1 MIILLKNIIK
11 KNFFLYDLLVKILLI
26 FKYNKN
32 WKVFFY
38 NTKKDLKF
46 NFTNLNEINENS
58 IILVKKQSD
67 IFKYK
72 FNYAIFELL
81 SKKYSNKNLKI
92 LEIGTF
98 DGFFSK
104 YLSQIFPRSQ
114 ITTIDLKTTDS
125 RFVNSYKRQ
134 DKEYLNK
141 FLERRAE
148 NLKNDNIRFIE
159 TDSVFLPTI
168 FQEETFD
175 LIWVDGDHSYPVV
188 EKDIYNSYLLVK
200 KGGYVVIDDI
210 SKIET
215 KRKSS
220 EGSSSASYLSLKK
233 LKNEKKINYFLI
245 NKLVRPENFFFKSYI
260 AFFQK

>member
-46 NFTNLNEINENS
+46 NITNLNEINENS
-58 IILVKKQSD
+58 SILVQKQND

-125 RFVNSYKRQ
+125 RFVSSYKRQ

-141 FLERRAE
+141 FLERRAG
-148 NLKNDNIRFIE
+148 NLKNNNIKFIE

-168 FQEETFD
+168 FEEETFD

-188 EKDIYNSYLLVK
+188 EKDIYNSYLLAK

-220 EGSSSASYLSLKK
+220 EGSSSASYSSLKK
-233 LKNEKKINYFLI
+233 LENEKKINYFLI

-260 AFFQK
+260 AFFKK

>member
-1 MIILLKNIIK
+1 MITFLKNIIK
-11 KNFFLYDLLVKILLI
+11 KNFFIYDLLIKILLI

-46 NFTNLNEINENS
+46 NFDNLNEINTNS
-58 IILVKKQSD
+58 SLLVKKQND

-81 SKKYSNKNLKI
+81 SKKYSNENLKI
-92 LEIGTF
+92 LEIGTL

-104 YLSQIFPRSQ
+104 YLSQIFPKSQ
-114 ITTIDLKTTDS
+114 ITTIDLKTTDN
-125 RFVNSYKRQ
+125 RFVGSYNRH
-134 DKEYLNK
+134 DKEYLNR
-141 FLERRAE
+141 FLERRTE
-148 NLKNDNIRFIE
+148 NLKNNNIKFIE
-159 TDSVFLPTI
+159 TDSVFLPTL
-168 FQEETFD
+168 FKEETFD
-175 LIWVDGDHSYPVV
+175 YIWIDGDHSYPVV
-188 EKDIYNSYLLVK
+188 ERDIYNSYLLAK

-215 KRKSS
+215 KRKFL
-220 EGSSSASYLSLKK
+220 EGSSYASYSALKK

>member
-1 MIILLKNIIK
+1 MTILLKNIIK

-46 NFTNLNEINENS
+46 NFDNLSEINKNS
-58 IILVKKQSD
+58 TILVKKQND

-81 SKKYSNKNLKI
+81 SKKYLNENLKI

-104 YLSQIFPRSQ
+104 YLSQIFPKSE
-114 ITTIDLKTTDS
+114 ITTIDLKTTDN
-125 RFVNSYKRQ
+125 RFIGSYKRQ
-134 DKEYLNK
+134 DKEYLDR

-148 NLKNDNIRFIE
+148 NLKNNNIKFIE
-159 TDSVFLPTI
+159 TDSVLLPTI
-168 FQEETFD
+168 FKEKTFD

-188 EKDIYNSYLLVK
+188 EKDIYNSYLLAK

-210 SKIET
+210 SKVET

-220 EGSSSASYLSLKK
+220 EGSSSASYSTLKK
-233 LKNEKKINYFLI
+233 LNNEKKINYFLI
-245 NKLVRPENFFFKSYI
+245 NKFVRPENFFFKSYI

>member
-1 MIILLKNIIK
+1 MNFLKNIIK
-11 KNFFLYDLLVKILLI
+11 KNFSLYDFLIKILLI

-46 NFTNLNEINENS
+46 NFNNLNEINKNS
-58 IILVKKQSD
+58 SILVKKQND

-81 SKKYSNKNLKI
+81 SKKYSNQNLKI

-104 YLSQIFPRSQ
+104 YLSQTFPKSQ
-114 ITTIDLKTTDS
+114 IITIDLKTTDN
-125 RFVNSYKRQ
+125 RFVGSYNRQ

-148 NLKNDNIRFIE
+148 NLKNNNIKFIE

-168 FQEETFD
+168 FKNETFD
-175 LIWVDGDHSYPVV
+175 FIWVDGDHSYPVV
-188 EKDIYNSYLLVK
+188 EKDIYNSYLLAK
-200 KGGYVVIDDI
+200 KGGYVIIDDI

-215 KRKSS
+215 KRKFP
-220 EGSSSASYLSLKK
+220 EGSSFASYSALEK
-233 LKNEKKINYFLI
+233 LVNEKKINYFLI
-245 NKLVRPENFFFKSYI
+245 NKFVRPENFFSKSYI

>member
-1 MIILLKNIIK
+1 MINLLKNIIK

-58 IILVKKQSD
+58 SILIRKQKD

-98 DGFFSK
+98 KGESTNAW
-104 YLSQIFPRSQ
+104 L
-114 ITTIDLKTTDS
+114 
-125 RFVNSYKRQ
+125 
-134 DKEYLNK
+134 EY
-141 FLERRAE
+141 FYW
-148 NLKNDNIRFIE
+148 
-159 TDSVFLPTI
+159 
-168 FQEETFD
+168 Q
-175 LIWVDGDHSYPVV
+175 
-188 EKDIYNSYLLVK
+188 
-200 KGGYVVIDDI
+200 
-210 SKIET
+210 
-215 KRKSS
+215 
-220 EGSSSASYLSLKK
+220 
-233 LKNEKKINYFLI
+233 
-245 NKLVRPENFFFKSYI
+245 
-260 AFFQK
+260 Q

>member
-1 MIILLKNIIK
+1 MIIFLKNIIK
-11 KNFFLYDLLVKILLI
+11 KNFFIYDLLIKILLI
-26 FKYNKN
+26 FKYNKS

-46 NFTNLNEINENS
+46 NFNNLNEINKNS
-58 IILVKKQSD
+58 IVRLKKQND

-81 SKKYSNKNLKI
+81 SKKYSNQNLKI

-104 YLSQIFPRSQ
+104 YLSQIFPKSQ
-114 ITTIDLKTTDS
+114 ITTIDLQSTDI
-125 RFVNSYKRQ
+125 RFVDSYKRQ

-148 NLKNDNIRFIE
+148 NLKNNNIKFIE
-159 TDSVFLPTI
+159 TDSVFLPEI
-168 FQEETFD
+168 FKVEKFD

-188 EKDIYNSYLLVK
+188 EKDIYNAYLLAK
-200 KGGYVVIDDI
+200 KGGYVIIDDI

-215 KRKSS
+215 RRKSS
-220 EGSSSASYLSLKK
+220 EGSSFESYTALEK

>member
-1 MIILLKNIIK
+1 MIIFFKNLIK
-11 KNFFLYDLLVKILLI
+11 KNFFLYDLLIKIILI
-26 FKYNKN
+26 FRYKRH

-46 NFTNLNEINENS
+46 NFDTLKEINENTS
-58 IILVKKQSD
+58 ILYEQND

-104 YLSQIFPRSQ
+104 YLSNIFPKSQ
-114 ITTIDLKTTDS
+114 ITTIDLKTNDD
-125 RFVNSYKRQ
+125 RFINSYERHNE
-134 DKEYLNK
+134 EYLKK
-141 FLERRAE
+141 FLKRRAE
-148 NLKNDNIRFIE
+148 NLKNNNIKFIE
-159 TDSVFLPTI
+159 TDSVFLTEI
-168 FQEETFD
+168 FKKETFD
-175 LIWVDGDHSYPVV
+175 FIWVDGDHSYPAV
-188 EKDIYNSYLLVK
+188 ERDIFNSYLLTK

-210 SKIET
+210 SKNET
-215 KRKSS
+215 KKKSS
-220 EGSSSASYLSLKK
+220 EGSSSASYYALEK
-233 LKNEKKINYFLI
+233 LKNDKKIDYFII
-245 NKLVRPENFFFKSYI
+245 NKLVRPDNYFFKSYI

>member
-1 MIILLKNIIK
+1 MINFLKNIIK
-11 KNFFLYDLLVKILLI
+11 KNFFLYDLLIKILSI

-38 NTKKDLKF
+38 NTRKDLKF
-46 NFTNLNEINENS
+46 NFDNLNEINKKS
-58 IILVKKQSD
+58 SILVKKQND

-81 SKKYSNKNLKI
+81 SKKYSNENLKI

-104 YLSQIFPRSQ
+104 HLSQIFPKSQ
-114 ITTIDLKTTDS
+114 ITTIDLKTTDN
-125 RFVNSYKRQ
+125 RFITSYKRQ

-159 TDSVFLPTI
+159 SDSVFLPTM
-168 FQEETFD
+168 FKEETFD
-175 LIWVDGDHSYPVV
+175 FIWVDGDHSYPVV
-188 EKDIYNSYLLVK
+188 EKDIYNSYLLAK
-200 KGGYVVIDDI
+200 KKGYVVIDDV

-215 KRKSS
+215 KNKFSEESS
-220 EGSSSASYLSLKK
+220 YASYSALEK

-245 NKLVRPENFFFKSYI
+245 NKLVRPENFFFKSNI

>member
-1 MIILLKNIIK
+1 MNFLKNIIK
-11 KNFFLYDLLVKILLI
+11 KNFSLYDFLIKILLI

-46 NFTNLNEINENS
+46 NFNNLNEINKNS
-58 IILVKKQSD
+58 SILVKKQND

-72 FNYAIFELL
+72 FNYAIFKLL
-81 SKKYSNKNLKI
+81 SKKYSNQNLKI

-104 YLSQIFPRSQ
+104 YLSQTFPKSQ
-114 ITTIDLKTTDS
+114 IITIDLKTTDN
-125 RFVNSYKRQ
+125 RFVGSYNRQ

-148 NLKNDNIRFIE
+148 NLKNNNIKFIE

-168 FQEETFD
+168 FKNETFD
-175 LIWVDGDHSYPVV
+175 FIWVDGDHSYPVV
-188 EKDIYNSYLLVK
+188 EKDIYNSYLLAK
-200 KGGYVVIDDI
+200 KGGYVIIDDI

-215 KRKSS
+215 KRKLP
-220 EGSSSASYLSLKK
+220 EGSSFASYSALEK
-233 LKNEKKINYFLI
+233 LVNEKKINYFLI
-245 NKLVRPENFFFKSYI
+245 NKFVRPENFFSKSYI